1 MRAGAECGGGDP
13 DTLLSTILQPQVRL
27 GISTPK
33 ADPAGDYAW
42 ALFQKAEALQPGATA
57 RLETKAL
64 QLTGGGN
71 SAQAP
76 AGRNTYAWVMEQNR
90 ADVFL
95 TYCTN
100 AVAARAEVP
109 SLQVVAVPEALQVGA
124 AYGLTV
130 RAGAPAQAQA
140 FAQAVLQPRRRPC
153 FVGWALLHPEARRVI
168 SWSVASAVPSC
179 GAQRF
184 FIGEA
189 GLVASSIVVPPVA
202 AAPDGT
208 HQPKTA
214 HHCPHEPEKAE
225 RWQAKQRGPSCTV
238 MTMEEPMISAAIT
251 RAMASR
257 LAERSIWS
265 PTRLRWA
272 SSMPTCTRPR
282 RALRSRRPR
291 SSGRRSSVLSVC
303 RTDRQARPP
312 GRAAGSV
319 PHHLLEQGQG
329 F

>member
-1 MRAGAECGGGDP
+1 MSTARHRVWGVSSLMLGVMVLSGCATQQAATPAQPAAAVGDP
-13 DTLLSTILQPQVRL
+13 VQVYAAGSLRDALTEIARDHEARTGQKVVLTFAASGLLRERIEQGAHAQVFASADTKHPQRLANQGQWQAPVVFTRNTLCALAQGAVAVTSDTLLSTMLQPQVRL

-42 ALFQKAEALQPGATA
+42 ALFQKADALQPGATA

-64 QLTGGGN
+64 QLTGAAQ

-140 FAQAVLQPRRRPC
+140 FAQAVLQPPAQAVLRRLG
-153 FVGWALLHPEARRVI
+153 F
-168 SWSVASAVPSC
+168 
-179 GAQRF
+179 
-184 FIGEA
+184 
-189 GLVASSIVVPPVA
+189 
-202 AAPDGT
+202 AAP
-208 HQPKTA
+208 
-214 HHCPHEPEKAE
+214 
-225 RWQAKQRGPSCTV
+225 
-238 MTMEEPMISAAIT
+238 
-251 RAMASR
+251 
-257 LAERSIWS
+257 
-265 PTRLRWA
+265 
-272 SSMPTCTRPR
+272 
-282 RALRSRRPR
+282 
-291 SSGRRSSVLSVC
+291 
-303 RTDRQARPP
+303 
-312 GRAAGSV
+312 
-319 PHHLLEQGQG
+319 
-329 F
+329 

>member
-1 MRAGAECGGGDP
+1 MLGAAVLSGCATQQGAAPVKAPAAGADP
-13 DTLLSTILQPQVRL
+13 VQVYAAGSLRDALTEIARDHEARTGQKVVLTFAASGLLRERIEQGAPAQVFASADTKHPQRLANQGQWQAPVVFTRNTLCALAQGTVAVTSDTLLGTMLQPQVRL

-57 RLETKAL
+57 RLEAKAL
-64 QLTGGGN
+64 QLTGGAN

-140 FAQAVLQPRRRPC
+140 FAQAVLQPPAQAVLRRLG
-153 FVGWALLHPEARRVI
+153 F
-168 SWSVASAVPSC
+168 
-179 GAQRF
+179 
-184 FIGEA
+184 
-189 GLVASSIVVPPVA
+189 
-202 AAPDGT
+202 AAP
-208 HQPKTA
+208 
-214 HHCPHEPEKAE
+214 
-225 RWQAKQRGPSCTV
+225 
-238 MTMEEPMISAAIT
+238 
-251 RAMASR
+251 
-257 LAERSIWS
+257 
-265 PTRLRWA
+265 
-272 SSMPTCTRPR
+272 
-282 RALRSRRPR
+282 
-291 SSGRRSSVLSVC
+291 
-303 RTDRQARPP
+303 
-312 GRAAGSV
+312 
-319 PHHLLEQGQG
+319 
-329 F
+329 

>member
-1 MRAGAECGGGDP
+1 MAAARLNAWGVSSLMLGAAVLSGCATQQGAAPVKAPAAGADPVQVYAAGSLRDALTEIARDHEARTGQKVVLTFAASGLLRERIEQGAPAQVFASADTKHPQRLANQGQWQAPVIFTRNTLCALAQSAVAVTP
-13 DTLLSTILQPQVRL
+13 DTLLSTMLQPQVQL

-42 ALFQKAEALQPGATA
+42 ALFQKADALQPGATV

-64 QLTGGGN
+64 QLTGGAQ

-140 FAQAVLQPRRRPC
+140 FAQAVLQPPAQAVFRRLG
-153 FVGWALLHPEARRVI
+153 F
-168 SWSVASAVPSC
+168 
-179 GAQRF
+179 
-184 FIGEA
+184 
-189 GLVASSIVVPPVA
+189 
-202 AAPDGT
+202 AAP
-208 HQPKTA
+208 
-214 HHCPHEPEKAE
+214 
-225 RWQAKQRGPSCTV
+225 
-238 MTMEEPMISAAIT
+238 
-251 RAMASR
+251 
-257 LAERSIWS
+257 
-265 PTRLRWA
+265 
-272 SSMPTCTRPR
+272 
-282 RALRSRRPR
+282 
-291 SSGRRSSVLSVC
+291 
-303 RTDRQARPP
+303 
-312 GRAAGSV
+312 
-319 PHHLLEQGQG
+319 
-329 F
+329 

>member
-1 MRAGAECGGGDP
+1 MAAARLNAWGVSSLMLGAAVLSGCATQQGAAPVKAPAAGADP
-13 DTLLSTILQPQVRL
+13 VQVYAAGSLRDALTEIARDHEARTGQKVVLTFAASGLLRERIEQGAPAQVFASADTKHPQRLANQGQWQAPVVFTRNTLCALAQGTVAVTSDTLLGTMLQPQVRL

-57 RLETKAL
+57 RLEAKAL
-64 QLTGGGN
+64 QLTGGAN

-140 FAQAVLQPRRRPC
+140 FAQAVLQPPAQAVLRRLG
-153 FVGWALLHPEARRVI
+153 F
-168 SWSVASAVPSC
+168 
-179 GAQRF
+179 
-184 FIGEA
+184 
-189 GLVASSIVVPPVA
+189 
-202 AAPDGT
+202 AAP
-208 HQPKTA
+208 
-214 HHCPHEPEKAE
+214 
-225 RWQAKQRGPSCTV
+225 
-238 MTMEEPMISAAIT
+238 
-251 RAMASR
+251 
-257 LAERSIWS
+257 
-265 PTRLRWA
+265 
-272 SSMPTCTRPR
+272 
-282 RALRSRRPR
+282 
-291 SSGRRSSVLSVC
+291 
-303 RTDRQARPP
+303 
-312 GRAAGSV
+312 
-319 PHHLLEQGQG
+319 
-329 F
+329 

>member
-1 MRAGAECGGGDP
+1 MSTARHSVWGVSSLMLGVMVLSGCATQQATTPAQPAVAVGDPVQVYAAGSLRDALTEIARDHEARTGQKVVLTFAASGLLRERIEQGAPAQVFASADTKHPQRLANQGQWQAPVVFTRNTLCALAQGTVAVTP
-13 DTLLSTILQPQVRL
+13 DTLLSTMLQPQVRL

-42 ALFQKAEALQPGATA
+42 ALFQKADALQPGATA

-64 QLTGGGN
+64 QLTGGAQ

-140 FAQAVLQPRRRPC
+140 FAQAVLQPPAQAVFRRLG
-153 FVGWALLHPEARRVI
+153 FV
-168 SWSVASAVPSC
+168 
-179 GAQRF
+179 
-184 FIGEA
+184 
-189 GLVASSIVVPPVA
+189 
-202 AAPDGT
+202 AP
-208 HQPKTA
+208 
-214 HHCPHEPEKAE
+214 
-225 RWQAKQRGPSCTV
+225 
-238 MTMEEPMISAAIT
+238 
-251 RAMASR
+251 
-257 LAERSIWS
+257 
-265 PTRLRWA
+265 
-272 SSMPTCTRPR
+272 
-282 RALRSRRPR
+282 
-291 SSGRRSSVLSVC
+291 
-303 RTDRQARPP
+303 
-312 GRAAGSV
+312 
-319 PHHLLEQGQG
+319 
-329 F
+329 

>member
-1 MRAGAECGGGDP
+1 MSTARHSVWGVSSVMLGVMVLSGCATQQATTPAQPAVAVGDPVQVYAAGSLRDALTEIARDHEARMGQKVVLTFAASGLLRERIEQGAPAQVFASADTKHPQRLANQGQWQAPVIVTRNTLCALAQSAVAVTP
-13 DTLLSTILQPQVRL
+13 DTLLSTMLQPQVQL

-42 ALFQKAEALQPGATA
+42 ALFQKADALQAGATA

-64 QLTGGGN
+64 QLTGGAQ

-140 FAQAVLQPRRRPC
+140 FAQAVLQPPAQAVFRRLG
-153 FVGWALLHPEARRVI
+153 F
-168 SWSVASAVPSC
+168 
-179 GAQRF
+179 
-184 FIGEA
+184 
-189 GLVASSIVVPPVA
+189 
-202 AAPDGT
+202 AAP
-208 HQPKTA
+208 
-214 HHCPHEPEKAE
+214 
-225 RWQAKQRGPSCTV
+225 
-238 MTMEEPMISAAIT
+238 
-251 RAMASR
+251 
-257 LAERSIWS
+257 
-265 PTRLRWA
+265 
-272 SSMPTCTRPR
+272 
-282 RALRSRRPR
+282 
-291 SSGRRSSVLSVC
+291 
-303 RTDRQARPP
+303 
-312 GRAAGSV
+312 
-319 PHHLLEQGQG
+319 
-329 F
+329 

>member
-1 MRAGAECGGGDP
+1 MAAARLNAWGVSSLMLGAAVLSGCATQQGAAPVKAPAAGADPVQVYAAGSLRDALTEIARDHEARTGQKVVLTFAASGLLRERIEQGAPAQVFASADTKHPQRLANQGQWQAPVIFTRNTLCALAQSAVAVTP
-13 DTLLSTILQPQVRL
+13 DTLLSTMLQPQVRL

-42 ALFQKAEALQPGATA
+42 ALFQKAAALQPGATV

-64 QLTGGGN
+64 QLTGGAN

-140 FAQAVLQPRRRPC
+140 FAQAVLQPPAQAVFRRLG
-153 FVGWALLHPEARRVI
+153 F
-168 SWSVASAVPSC
+168 
-179 GAQRF
+179 
-184 FIGEA
+184 
-189 GLVASSIVVPPVA
+189 
-202 AAPDGT
+202 AAP
-208 HQPKTA
+208 
-214 HHCPHEPEKAE
+214 
-225 RWQAKQRGPSCTV
+225 
-238 MTMEEPMISAAIT
+238 
-251 RAMASR
+251 
-257 LAERSIWS
+257 
-265 PTRLRWA
+265 
-272 SSMPTCTRPR
+272 
-282 RALRSRRPR
+282 
-291 SSGRRSSVLSVC
+291 
-303 RTDRQARPP
+303 
-312 GRAAGSV
+312 
-319 PHHLLEQGQG
+319 
-329 F
+329 

>member
-1 MRAGAECGGGDP
+1 MSSARHNAWGVSSLMLGVMVLSGCATQQAATPAQPAVAVGDP
-13 DTLLSTILQPQVRL
+13 VQVYAAGSLRDALTEIARDHEARTGQKVVLTFAASGLLRERIEQGAPAQVFASADTKHPQRLANQGQWQAPVVFTRNTLCALAQGAVAVTSDTLLGTMLQPQVRL

-42 ALFQKAEALQPGATA
+42 ALFQKADALQPGATV

-64 QLTGGGN
+64 QLTGGAQ

-140 FAQAVLQPRRRPC
+140 FAQAVLQPPAQAVFRRLG
-153 FVGWALLHPEARRVI
+153 F
-168 SWSVASAVPSC
+168 
-179 GAQRF
+179 
-184 FIGEA
+184 
-189 GLVASSIVVPPVA
+189 
-202 AAPDGT
+202 AAP
-208 HQPKTA
+208 
-214 HHCPHEPEKAE
+214 
-225 RWQAKQRGPSCTV
+225 
-238 MTMEEPMISAAIT
+238 
-251 RAMASR
+251 
-257 LAERSIWS
+257 
-265 PTRLRWA
+265 
-272 SSMPTCTRPR
+272 
-282 RALRSRRPR
+282 
-291 SSGRRSSVLSVC
+291 
-303 RTDRQARPP
+303 
-312 GRAAGSV
+312 
-319 PHHLLEQGQG
+319 
-329 F
+329 

>member
-1 MRAGAECGGGDP
+1 MSTARHSVWGVSSLMLGVMVLSGCATQQAATPAQPAAAVGDP
-13 DTLLSTILQPQVRL
+13 VQVYAAGSLRDALIEIARDHEARTGQKVVLTFAASGLLRERIEQGAPAQVFASADTKHPQRLANQGQWQAPVVFTRNTLCALAQGTVAVTSDTLLGTMLQPQVRL

-64 QLTGGGN
+64 QLTGGAQ

-76 AGRNTYAWVMEQNR
+76 ADRNTYAWVMEQNR

-140 FAQAVLQPRRRPC
+140 FAQAVLQPPAQAVFRRLG
-153 FVGWALLHPEARRVI
+153 FV
-168 SWSVASAVPSC
+168 
-179 GAQRF
+179 
-184 FIGEA
+184 
-189 GLVASSIVVPPVA
+189 
-202 AAPDGT
+202 AP
-208 HQPKTA
+208 
-214 HHCPHEPEKAE
+214 
-225 RWQAKQRGPSCTV
+225 
-238 MTMEEPMISAAIT
+238 
-251 RAMASR
+251 
-257 LAERSIWS
+257 
-265 PTRLRWA
+265 
-272 SSMPTCTRPR
+272 
-282 RALRSRRPR
+282 
-291 SSGRRSSVLSVC
+291 
-303 RTDRQARPP
+303 
-312 GRAAGSV
+312 
-319 PHHLLEQGQG
+319 
-329 F
+329 

>member
-1 MRAGAECGGGDP
+1 MAAARLNAWGVSSLMLGAAVLSGCATQQGAAPVKAPAAGADPVQVYAAGSLRDALTEIARDHEARTGQKVVLTFAASGLLRERIEQGAPAQVFASADTKHPQRLANQGQWQAPVIFTRNTLCALAQSAVAVTP
-13 DTLLSTILQPQVRL
+13 DTLLSTMLQPQVQL

-42 ALFQKAEALQPGATA
+42 ALFQKADALQPGATV

-64 QLTGGGN
+64 QLTGGAN

-140 FAQAVLQPRRRPC
+140 FAQAVLQPPAQAVLRRLG
-153 FVGWALLHPEARRVI
+153 F
-168 SWSVASAVPSC
+168 
-179 GAQRF
+179 
-184 FIGEA
+184 
-189 GLVASSIVVPPVA
+189 
-202 AAPDGT
+202 AAP
-208 HQPKTA
+208 
-214 HHCPHEPEKAE
+214 
-225 RWQAKQRGPSCTV
+225 
-238 MTMEEPMISAAIT
+238 
-251 RAMASR
+251 
-257 LAERSIWS
+257 
-265 PTRLRWA
+265 
-272 SSMPTCTRPR
+272 
-282 RALRSRRPR
+282 
-291 SSGRRSSVLSVC
+291 
-303 RTDRQARPP
+303 
-312 GRAAGSV
+312 
-319 PHHLLEQGQG
+319 
-329 F
+329 

>member
-1 MRAGAECGGGDP
+1 MPTARHSVWGVSSLMLGVAVLSGCATQQAATPAQPAVAVGDP
-13 DTLLSTILQPQVRL
+13 VQVYAAGSLRDALTEIARDHEARTGQKVVLTFAASGLLRERIEQGAPAQVFASADTKHPQRLANQGQWQAPVVFTRNTLCALAQGAVAVTSDTLLSTMLQPQVRL

-57 RLETKAL
+57 RLEAKAL
-64 QLTGGGN
+64 QLTGGAN

-140 FAQAVLQPRRRPC
+140 FAQAVLQPPAQAVLRRLG
-153 FVGWALLHPEARRVI
+153 F
-168 SWSVASAVPSC
+168 
-179 GAQRF
+179 
-184 FIGEA
+184 
-189 GLVASSIVVPPVA
+189 
-202 AAPDGT
+202 AAP
-208 HQPKTA
+208 
-214 HHCPHEPEKAE
+214 
-225 RWQAKQRGPSCTV
+225 
-238 MTMEEPMISAAIT
+238 
-251 RAMASR
+251 
-257 LAERSIWS
+257 
-265 PTRLRWA
+265 
-272 SSMPTCTRPR
+272 
-282 RALRSRRPR
+282 
-291 SSGRRSSVLSVC
+291 
-303 RTDRQARPP
+303 
-312 GRAAGSV
+312 
-319 PHHLLEQGQG
+319 
-329 F
+329 

>member
-1 MRAGAECGGGDP
+1 MVLSGCATQQATTPAQPEVAVGDP
-13 DTLLSTILQPQVRL
+13 VQVYAAGSLRDALTEIARDHEARTGQKVVLTFAASGLLRERIEQGAPAQVFASADTKHPQRLANQGQWQAPVVFTRNTLCALAQGTVAVTSDTLLGTMLQPQVRL

-57 RLETKAL
+57 RLEAKAL
-64 QLTGGGN
+64 QLTGGAN

-140 FAQAVLQPRRRPC
+140 FAQAVLQPPAQAVFRRLG
-153 FVGWALLHPEARRVI
+153 F
-168 SWSVASAVPSC
+168 
-179 GAQRF
+179 
-184 FIGEA
+184 
-189 GLVASSIVVPPVA
+189 
-202 AAPDGT
+202 AAP
-208 HQPKTA
+208 
-214 HHCPHEPEKAE
+214 
-225 RWQAKQRGPSCTV
+225 
-238 MTMEEPMISAAIT
+238 
-251 RAMASR
+251 
-257 LAERSIWS
+257 
-265 PTRLRWA
+265 
-272 SSMPTCTRPR
+272 
-282 RALRSRRPR
+282 
-291 SSGRRSSVLSVC
+291 
-303 RTDRQARPP
+303 
-312 GRAAGSV
+312 
-319 PHHLLEQGQG
+319 
-329 F
+329 

>member
-1 MRAGAECGGGDP
+1 MSTARHNVWGVSSLMLGVMVLSGCATQQAATPAQPAVAVGDPVQVYAAGSLRDALTEIARNHEARTGQKVVLTFAASGLLRERIEQGAPAQVFASADTKHPQRLANQGQWQAPVVFTRNTLCALAQGTLAVTP
-13 DTLLSTILQPQVRL
+13 DTLLSTMLQPQVRL

-42 ALFQKAEALQPGATA
+42 ALFQKADALQAGATA

-64 QLTGGGN
+64 QLTGGAQ

-140 FAQAVLQPRRRPC
+140 FAQAVLQPPAQAVFRRLG
-153 FVGWALLHPEARRVI
+153 F
-168 SWSVASAVPSC
+168 
-179 GAQRF
+179 
-184 FIGEA
+184 
-189 GLVASSIVVPPVA
+189 
-202 AAPDGT
+202 AAP
-208 HQPKTA
+208 
-214 HHCPHEPEKAE
+214 
-225 RWQAKQRGPSCTV
+225 
-238 MTMEEPMISAAIT
+238 
-251 RAMASR
+251 
-257 LAERSIWS
+257 
-265 PTRLRWA
+265 
-272 SSMPTCTRPR
+272 
-282 RALRSRRPR
+282 
-291 SSGRRSSVLSVC
+291 
-303 RTDRQARPP
+303 
-312 GRAAGSV
+312 
-319 PHHLLEQGQG
+319 
-329 F
+329 

>member
-1 MRAGAECGGGDP
+1 MSTARHSVWGVSSVMLGVMVLSGCATQQATTPAQPEVAVGDP
-13 DTLLSTILQPQVRL
+13 GQVYAAGSLRDALTEIARDHEARTGQKVVLTFAASGLLRERIEQGAHAQVFASADTKHPQRLANQGQWQAPVVFTRNTLCALAQGAVAVTSDTLLSTMLQPQVRL

-57 RLETKAL
+57 RLEAKAL
-64 QLTGGGN
+64 QLTGGAN

-140 FAQAVLQPRRRPC
+140 FAQAVLQPPAQAVLRRLG
-153 FVGWALLHPEARRVI
+153 F
-168 SWSVASAVPSC
+168 
-179 GAQRF
+179 
-184 FIGEA
+184 
-189 GLVASSIVVPPVA
+189 
-202 AAPDGT
+202 AAP
-208 HQPKTA
+208 
-214 HHCPHEPEKAE
+214 
-225 RWQAKQRGPSCTV
+225 
-238 MTMEEPMISAAIT
+238 
-251 RAMASR
+251 
-257 LAERSIWS
+257 
-265 PTRLRWA
+265 
-272 SSMPTCTRPR
+272 
-282 RALRSRRPR
+282 
-291 SSGRRSSVLSVC
+291 
-303 RTDRQARPP
+303 
-312 GRAAGSV
+312 
-319 PHHLLEQGQG
+319 
-329 F
+329 